1 MRRIPVCGAACALGM
16 GLILGAATVT
26 PAKKPVTI
34 DDILKPR
41 GEFPSAAIWRPDGK
55 AYVYQEHGKV
65 MLFDA
70 AKAKG
75 TEWFDMA
82 ALEKQG
88 KKAAD
93 GQKPFNWQNR
103 RVAVNSME
111 WFPDGRD
118 LLVATPGGLF
128 EVHGDG
134 KAERHASGADGE
146 EEDPK
151 LSPDGTSVLYR
162 HGFNLYVLSLK
173 SGAVVQLTRD
183 GTETRM
189 NGKLDWV
196 YPEELEISTASWW
209 SPDSKAVAYLQFET
223 SKEFVY
229 PQADLLGERAV
240 AEPERYPQAG
250 TPNAE
255 VKLGVVSA
263 AGGATKWMDMGDG
276 TNTGNAYTLI
286 SRVNWLPGSRA
297 VAAERLSRVQDKLD
311 LLIADVESGKTHTV
325 LHEESKTW
333 VNFQTSIHFL
343 QKRPAFLWSSE
354 AGNGFRHLYLYGED
368 GKLIRQLTHGDWEVR
383 QVAAVDEEHGFV
395 YFTSNAAD
403 PLEEDLYRVSIE
415 GGEPQRLSKE
425 AGTHRIHAAG
435 NGSYYLDT
443 YSSLTNPPETTLHS
457 ASGEQVAVTRAAD
470 RKQLDEF
477 DIRPT
482 EVVTLAAEDGTALYA
497 KLIKPAGFDTGK
509 KYPVVVMIY
518 GGPGVGQ
525 AVRNSWPGLGWEQVL
540 AHRGYVIWQLDN
552 RGTFGRGHAFE
563 APIYHEMGKTE
574 LADQRAGI
582 AKLIGMGFADEA
594 RIGIFGWSYGGY
606 MTLYSL
612 LHAPEVFKAGI
623 AGAPVTDWHNY
634 DTISTERY
642 MGLPGENKEGY
653 TKSSNVLAAEH
664 LKAKLMIVHNFEDDN
679 VLFQNTLQM
688 LNALET
694 ADKQFEFM
702 LFPQKSHGVGG
713 PLRKDLYERMTSFF
727 DRNLKGEL

>member
-1 MRRIPVCGAACALGM
+1 MRRVALIAPAGALTI
-16 GLILGAATVT
+16 GLIFAAAAEA

-34 DDILKPR
+34 DDIVSPR
-41 GEFPSAAIWRPDGK
+41 GGPPLAPIWRPDGN

-70 AKAKG
+70 GKAKA
-75 TEWFDMA
+75 TEWFDME
-82 ALEKQG
+82 ALEKQAKDLAKG
-88 KKAAD
+88 K
-93 GQKPFNWQNR
+93 KPFNWQNR

-111 WFPDGRD
+111 WFPNGQD
-118 LLVATPGGLF
+118 LLVATRGGLF
-128 EVHGDG
+128 EVHADG
-134 KAERHASGADGE
+134 KAQRRPSGADGE

-151 LSPDGTSVLYR
+151 LSPDGKNVLYR
-162 HGFNLYVLSLK
+162 HAFNLYVLALA
-173 SGAVVQLTRD
+173 SGAVVQLTHD

-196 YPEELEISTASWW
+196 YPEELDISTASWW
-209 SPDSKAVAYLQFET
+209 SPDSKSVAYLQFDT
-223 SKEFVY
+223 SQEFIY

-250 TPNAE
+250 TSNPE

-263 AGGATKWMDMGDG
+263 RGGATKWMDIGR
-276 TNTGNAYTLI
+276 TAYTLI
-286 SRVNWLPGSRA
+286 SRVNWLPDSRA
-297 VAAERLSRVQDKLD
+297 IAVQRFSRVQDKLD
-311 LLIADVESGKTHTV
+311 LLFADAGSGKTRSV

-333 VNFQTSIHFL
+333 VNYQTTIHFL
-343 QKRPAFLWSSE
+343 EKRPAFLWTSE

-368 GKLIRQLTHGDWEVR
+368 GKLIRQLTQGDWEVR

-395 YFTSNAAD
+395 YYTSNADD
-403 PLEEDLYRVSIE
+403 PLEEQLYRVSLE
-415 GGEPQRLSKE
+415 GGAPQRLTKE
-425 AGTHRIHAAG
+425 AGTHGIRAAG
-435 NGSYYLDT
+435 NGAYYLDT
-443 YSSLTNPPETTLHS
+443 YSSLTNPPETTLHD
-457 ASGEQVAVTRAAD
+457 ASGKQVAVARPAD

-477 DIRPT
+477 DILPAEIIR
-482 EVVTLAAEDGTALYA
+482 LAAADGTALYA
-497 KLIKPAGFDTGK
+497 KLTKPAGFEKEK
-509 KYPVVVMIY
+509 KYPVVVFVY
-518 GGPGVGQ
+518 GGPGVQ
-525 AVRNSWPGLGWEQVL
+525 AVRNSWQGLGWDQVL

-552 RGTFGRGHAFE
+552 RGSFGRGHAFE

-574 LADQRAGI
+574 LADQRTGI
-582 AKLIGMGFADEA
+582 EKLISMGFADGG

-634 DTISTERY
+634 DTIYTERY

-653 TKSSNVLAAEH
+653 AKSSNLLAAEH

-679 VLFQNTLQM
+679 VLFQNTMQFV
-688 LNALET
+688 NALET

-702 LFPQKSHGVGG
+702 LFPQKSHGVTGA
-713 PLRKDLYERMTSFF
+713 LRKTMYERMTAFF
-727 DRNLKGEL
+727 DKNLKGGQ